1 MSETIEVADEL
12 IDRADIKDGKAV
24 VQFSKTEAALAEL
37 RQRHGGVQFDLTT
50 TAGDKAAR
58 AARLELVTL
67 RTDLEKKRQ
76 AFKAP
81 VLEMGK
87 VIDAQAKR
95 ITGEILE
102 LEQPIDAQIKAEE
115 ARKEAIRAEKAR
127 IEAERVAAHRAAIE
141 KIRACLTRAQG
152 LPSERVRNAVAA
164 VEGIEIDPAAWEDF
178 AEEAATA
185 RTETLTSL
193 KVLLEQ
199 TEAKEAEAERQRQVA
214 EEQARIAREQAEAAE
229 RLAEQQRQIAAQQ
242 AALEAERLAKQR
254 LADEFAARVTGR
266 FAEFDRLLTFTE
278 QTSSATI
285 NAALLLASSNAPS
298 VDTFGDRLG
307 EAQKKHALVLEHLQA
322 ALPGALR
329 REEAEETARLA
340 REAEAQAALQAAE
353 AAAAAAAEA
362 TASRAAIVPVAE
374 AVTQVRQPTATLV
387 EEPTL
392 RIADINAAIKPFS
405 IDAAGMASLGLQG
418 TKRGAAMLFKRSDLI
433 RLTDL
438 GADLLL
444 TAGTAASLEKA
455 A

>member
-24 VQFSKTEAALAEL
+24 VQFNKTEAALAEL

-127 IEAERVAAHRAAIE
+127 MEAERVAAHRAAIE

-164 VEGIEIDPAAWEDF
+164 VEGIDIDPAAWEEF
-178 AEEAATA
+178 AEEAAAA

-254 LADEFAARVTGR
+254 QADEFAARVTGR

-307 EAQKKHALVLEHLQA
+307 EAQKKHAMVLEHLQA

-353 AAAAAAAEA
+353 AAAAAEA
-362 TASRAAIVPVAE
+362 TAARAAIVPVAE

>member
-12 IDRADIKDGKAV
+12 IDRADITDGKAV
-24 VQFSKTEAALAEL
+24 VQFSKTEAALVDL
-37 RQRHGGVQFDLTT
+37 RKRHADVQFDLTT

-67 RTDLEKKRQ
+67 RNDLEKRRQ

-115 ARKEAIRAEKAR
+115 SRKEAIRAEKVR
-127 IEAERVAAHRAAIE
+127 IEAERVAAHRSAIE

-164 VEGIEIDPAAWEDF
+164 VEGIEIDPAAWEEF
-178 AEEAATA
+178 AEDAATA
-185 RTETLTSL
+185 RAETIASL
-193 KVLLEQ
+193 KFLLEQ

-214 EEQARIAREQAEAAE
+214 EEQARVAREQAEAAE
-229 RLAEQQRQIAAQQ
+229 RLAEQQRQISAQQ
-242 AALEAERLAKQR
+242 AALEAERLAKLRQ
-254 LADEFAARVTGR
+254 AEEFAARVTAR

-278 QTSSATI
+278 QTASAQI
-285 NAALLLASSNAPS
+285 NAAVLLASSNAPS
-298 VDTFGDRLG
+298 VDTFGDRLE
-307 EAQKKHALVLEHLQA
+307 EAQQKHTLVLEHLNA

-340 REAEAQAALQAAE
+340 DIAEREAAEAEALAARQAEE
-353 AAAAAAAEA
+353 AAA
-362 TASRAAIVPVAE
+362 RPAIVPVAE
-374 AVTQVRQPTATLV
+374 PVTQVRQPTAELV

-392 RIADINAAIKPFS
+392 TMNDINAEIRPFK
-405 IDAAGMASLGLQG
+405 IDAAGMASLGLVG
-418 TKRGAAMLFKRSDLI
+418 VKRGAATLFKRSDLI
-433 RLTDL
+433 KLLDIGSDRFLKTGVLVSL
-438 GADLLL
+438 G
-444 TAGTAASLEKA
+444 KA